1 MIDKYFESWRN
12 YLQEDMDTDQIRKVV
27 LIDDND
33 QILILKRSEDLE
45 KFAGEWDL
53 PGGHTD
59 DDESDITALKRE
71 VKEETGLDITRPKEI
86 LQKGRIKFYKTRQY
100 SGIIELSGE
109 HTEYKWVT
117 IEDLDSY
124 TIGAKFVK
132 AAEAAFKPD
141 DESETSSNL

>member
-1 MIDKYFESWRN
+1 
-12 YLQEDMDTDQIRKVV
+12 MDTDQIRKVV

-33 QILILKRSEDLE
+33 QILILKRSEGME

-53 PGGHTD
+53 PGGHAEVG
-59 DDESDITALKRE
+59 ESDLDALRRE
-71 VKEETGLDITRPKEI
+71 VKEETSLDIASPKEI
-86 LQKGRIKFYKTRQY
+86 LQKGRIKFYKTRRY
-100 SGIIELSGE
+100 RGIIELSDE

-132 AAEAAFKPD
+132 AAEAAFKTD